1 MSKCLLAGLYLNYL
15 ILYFREGMNITPRAM
30 LKCPWPLEKTM
41 FNESNILIHS
51 WYDNKSCHIGD
62 NVILE
67 YTFLPGNNNIGS
79 NCIVS
84 NTKFPSSVSVPS
96 NSFLH
101 TVVITDE
108 EAPLYITVAFGIEDD
123 LKKLCPSR
131 DATNHLTYSGLKFG
145 DALDKLHIFQVS
157 LIMSMSVN
165 IHMLIPQSQHK
176 DFTS

>member
-1 MSKCLLAGLYLNYL
+1 
-15 ILYFREGMNITPRAM
+15 MNITPRAM

-51 WYDNKSCHIGD
+51 WYNNKSCHVGD

-176 DFTS
+176 DFTT